1 MPELYD
7 LVNKYKPEI
16 VWSGNYKL
24 YKIFLILFMLKDLK
38 MENGVLK
45 TVTGTQLISSHGSL
59 TKGIYNYDTTTGTH
73 RWQIILGGR
82 DFFSFFNIKDIIK

>member
-16 VWSGNYKL
+16 VWSGNNKL
-24 YKIFLILFMLKDLK
+24 YKIFLILFMLRDLK

-45 TVTGTQLISSHGSL
+45 TVTGTQLIS
-59 TKGIYNYDTTTGTH
+59 
-73 RWQIILGGR
+73 
-82 DFFSFFNIKDIIK
+82 